1 MTLTYSEI
9 MVRYGEL
16 STKGKNRMRFINK
29 LRNNIKDVLS
39 IYPEVKVT
47 FELKGETKDGYV
59 RLSAADFDQEVFE
72 EFKQTAAE
80 QAFTVT
86 DYSSNSLEGT
96 VDASDNQT
104 LFLSIPYDSGWKV
117 KVDGKEVKTC
127 RIGDAFLGVKVPSG
141 EHTVS
146 LKYTPPGFS
155 IGWKVSLAAAIIF
168 IVLCFVKYRYK
179 ADIKKKE

>member
-1 MTLTYSEI
+1 MLPI
-9 MVRYGEL
+9 
-16 STKGKNRMRFINK
+16 GK
-29 LRNNIKDVLS
+29 VS
-39 IYPEVKVT
+39 AGSEVKVT
-47 FELKGETKDGYV
+47 FELKGETEDGYV

-72 EFKQTAAE
+72 DFKKTAAE

-146 LKYTPPGFS
+146 LKYTARIFYWLESKPCSSNYFYC
-155 IGWKVSLAAAIIF
+155 SLFCKIPIQS
-168 IVLCFVKYRYK
+168 
-179 ADIKKKE
+179 